1 MKWLHTTAP
10 HHTRGWF
17 CNVTKVVLT
26 LVRCPPND
34 SGLTPGEPGHLARE
48 GFCKSQQMHCKYL
61 WQINTKRQPRVSD
74 IRYWRKIKRIFQN
87 IFCIQQV
94 NETLRYDD
102 ALFCWRP
109 WLMVDTSD
117 YTAIWRYGPGQWC
130 GDRLPCDI
138 MSNVPDTIISATCSP
153 APDAAPL
160 WKYLSRFLVQLQIY
174 ISFPFSSPAAGRNN
188 EY

>member
-10 HHTRGWF
+10 HTRGWF

-26 LVRCPPND
+26 LVRCLPND

-48 GFCKSQQMHCKYL
+48 VFCKSQQMHCKYL

-74 IRYWRKIKRIFQN
+74 IRYWRKIKRKWMMFNFQN

-94 NETLRYDD
+94 NEILRTIYDTM
-102 ALFCWRP
+102 
-109 WLMVDTSD
+109 MVDTSD
-117 YTAIWRYGPGQWC
+117 YTAIWPPGPGQWC

-138 MSNVPDTIISATCSP
+138 INNDADTIISATCSP

-174 ISFPFSSPAAGRNN
+174 ISFPFSSPAAGRNH

>member
-1 MKWLHTTAP
+1 MIAHRSTAP
-10 HHTRGWF
+10 HTRGWF

-74 IRYWRKIKRIFQN
+74 IGYRRKIKRIFQN
-87 IFCIQQV
+87 IFCIDTMMLYFV
-94 NETLRYDD
+94 GDHGWWWTLLTTR
-102 ALFCWRP
+102 
-109 WLMVDTSD
+109 
-117 YTAIWRYGPGQWC
+117 RYGPGQWC
-130 GDRLPCDI
+130 EDRLPCDI
-138 MSNVPDTIISATCSP
+138 MSNVPHTIISATCSP

-188 EY
+188 QY